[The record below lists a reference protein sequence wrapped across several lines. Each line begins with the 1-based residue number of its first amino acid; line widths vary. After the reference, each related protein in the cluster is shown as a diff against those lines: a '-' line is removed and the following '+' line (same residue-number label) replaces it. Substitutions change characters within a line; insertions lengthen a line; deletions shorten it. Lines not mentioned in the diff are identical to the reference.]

1 MHVDQIGNTQQ
12 ASDTPGMSNTLGIMQ
27 PYFFPYL
34 GYFQLIAS
42 VERGV
47 IFDTAQYGRKSWMNR
62 NRILDSKGGWQYI
75 NVPVNT
81 TLGTSIQATTVI
93 DHKAALQRILGQ
105 LELYRGKAPFYQA
118 VVELVRGA
126 FGAVTGDGIGELN
139 SQSLKVVCDY
149 LGLNFGWT
157 PHSTMDLQLP
167 PIEHPGQWAL
177 EISSKLGARRYINA
191 PGGREIFVAS
201 EWEERGIELRFLDL
215 STFVYAT
222 EPYPFIENLSILD
235 VLMWNEPGQVT
246 QYIREQT
253 RVAR

>member
-1 MHVDQIGNTQQ
+1 MP
-12 ASDTPGMSNTLGIMQ
+12 ALAPSNTLGIMQ

-62 NRILDSKGGWQYI
+62 NRILDGKGGWQYI

-93 DHKAALQRILGQ
+93 DHQAALQRILGQ
-105 LELYRGKAPFYQA
+105 LGLYRGKAPFYKKT
-118 VVELVRGA
+118 VELLCSTFSSVSGRSL
-126 FGAVTGDGIGELN
+126 GELN

-149 LGLNFGWT
+149 LGLPFNWL
-157 PHSTMDLQLP
+157 PHSSMDLQLP
-167 PIEHPGQWAL
+167 PIAHAGQWAL

-191 PGGREIFVAS
+191 PGGRDIFVAS
-201 EWEERGIELRFLDL
+201 EWQERGIELRFLEL
-215 STFVYAT
+215 QTLNYSTA
-222 EPYPFIENLSILD
+222 PYDFIGNLSILD
-235 VLMWNEPGQVT
+235 VLMWNAPEAVM

-253 RVAR
+253 RVIC

>member
-1 MHVDQIGNTQQ
+1 MHVDPIGTAQKT
-12 ASDTPGMSNTLGIMQ
+12 SDTAGMSNTLGIMQ

-47 IFDTAQYGRKSWMNR
+47 LFDTAQYGRKSWMNR
-62 NRILDSKGGWQYI
+62 NRILDGKGGWQYI

-81 TLGTSIQATTVI
+81 TLGTSIQATAVI

-105 LELYRGKAPFYQA
+105 LELYRRKAPFYRQ
-118 VVELVRGA
+118 VTEMVREA
-126 FGAVTGDGIGELN
+126 FSAVTGKGLSELN
-139 SQSLKVVCDY
+139 AQSLRVVCER
-149 LGLNFGWT
+149 LGLNFGWK
-157 PHSTMDLQLP
+157 PLSVMDLPLP

-177 EISSKLGARRYINA
+177 EISSMLGARCYINA

-201 EWEERGIELRFLDL
+201 EWKERGIELRFLDL
-215 STFVYAT
+215 TTFTYTT
-222 EPYPFIENLSILD
+222 EPYPFVGNLSILD
-235 VLMWNEPGQVT
+235 VLMWNEPGQVM

-253 RVAR
+253 RVAC